1 MQNGTHNTQIVMY
14 IVNDLMLIITLIRFK
29 YIFFLSLKIIREKYN
44 YILCELIKC
53 IIFMVRLE

>member
-1 MQNGTHNTQIVMY
+1 MEHTVRRYSDVY

-29 YIFFLSLKIIREKYN
+29 YMFFLIKNNIKVKYN

-53 IIFMVRLE
+53 KIVVVRLE